1 MKRYAAFLIALALMF
16 ALLGCDYYSDV
27 RITIKDK

>member
-1 MKRYAAFLIALALMF
+1 MKRCAAFLIALT